1 MKRLTPFVPL
11 LLLGA
16 LLLFP
21 GAALAGAKRGLDIW
35 WGSVF
40 SALLPCLIAVRSAQ
54 ALGILGLAAR
64 HPRGKL
70 AAVLSFSLLS
80 GAPNGAKLLHALVE
94 DGSLSPWEGQ
104 RLAPFVNS
112 VSPAFLLS
120 IIASELLKNKALFG
134 PMAAGFYGCILCCL
148 VPAIFRRHDPSSP
161 IHPPQAKAIPFS
173 DAISSAIEGSML
185 DMLRIG
191 GCIVFSCTLLS
202 LIQPFAARE
211 SLFAVFSG
219 LIEVSTGTS
228 TIAALALPLRLKVSL
243 LTSAAAFGGMSLAL
257 QTACCYPALKLGPYL
272 LGKLALGV
280 LSGAACYLLFP
291 LFPSVSAAF
300 ASRQTVI
307 SRSLSL
313 SALLLSSALSVAFV
327 GVLGLMMSAKNRKM
341 QIVAKE

>member
-1 MKRLTPFVPL
+1 MVGGVRIVLGFQADGSAAVNRFAVNNVRSVESNASVEL
-11 LLLGA
+11 NAGFGRQNGHDASGNRVFQNSGFFRLLG
-16 LLLFP
+16 
-21 GAALAGAKRGLDIW
+21 
-35 WGSVF
+35 
-40 SALLPCLIAVRSAQ
+40 
-54 ALGILGLAAR
+54 
-64 HPRGKL
+64 
-70 AAVLSFSLLS
+70 
-80 GAPNGAKLLHALVE
+80 NALVE
-94 DGSLSPWEGQ
+94 NPVVIVSAGELELFAVSVVIFADFLEFAEVKRGVLYRFDAGRDEV
-104 RLAPFVNS
+104 FVNRIVFFS
-112 VSPAFLLS
+112 VNL
-120 IIASELLKNKALFG
+120 ELKRCVEVVLG
-134 PMAAGFYGCILCCL
+134 QVAGAEVEVGVVSQVANSRL
-148 VPAIFRRHDPSSP
+148 VGKGNIVAN
-161 IHPPQAKAIPFS
+161 QLVVVGK
-173 DAISSAIEGSML
+173 
-185 DMLRIG
+185 RIG
-191 GCIVFSCTLLS
+191 NGSAKRS
-202 LIQPFAARE
+202 RE

-313 SALLLSSALSVAFV
+313 SALLLSSALSIAFV